1 MKNNYVTSTYAFL
14 DSQNL
19 NLGIRSLGWRLDFEK
34 FRKYLADKYDV
45 SKAFIFIGY
54 VAGNELLYT
63 SLQNA
68 GYVCIFRPTLVLPTG
83 VVKGNVDAELI
94 LHSMIEYMNYSKA
107 ILVTSDGDFF
117 CLAQYLRSKGKLSKI
132 IVPNKDKYS
141 ALLKLISSK
150 EANLLDFMNP
160 LRDKLEYSRK

>member
-1 MKNNYVTSTYAFL
+1 MRNNCITSVYAFI

-19 NLGIRSLGWRLDFEK
+19 NLGVRSLGWKLDFQK

-45 SKAFIFIGY
+45 SKAYIFIGY

-68 GYVCIFRPTLVLPTG
+68 GYICIFRPTLVLPTG
-83 VVKGNVDAELI
+83 MVKGNVDAELI
-94 LHSMIEYMNYSKA
+94 LHSMIEYANFSKA

-117 CLAQYLRSKGKLSKI
+117 CLAQYLRSKGKLAKI
-132 IVPNKDKYS
+132 ISPNKDKYS

-150 EANLLDFMNP
+150 ETNLLDFMNP
-160 LRDKLEYSRK
+160 LREKLAYIRK